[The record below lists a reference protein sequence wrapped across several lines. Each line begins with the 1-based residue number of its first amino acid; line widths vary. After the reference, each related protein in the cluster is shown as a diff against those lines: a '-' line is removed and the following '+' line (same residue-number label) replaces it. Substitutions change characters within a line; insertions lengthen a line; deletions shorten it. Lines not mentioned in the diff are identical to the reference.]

1 MYNMNNLTY
10 IMEHFM
16 DWSMQGYEPVDA
28 IGFFIWPIIFSAVI
42 GYIYIKNSSAISA
55 TVAIIIIFAT
65 LSTTGWIAGVPI
77 LALFF
82 QVIVALSITGVVLV
96 LLTRRRGT

>member
-16 DWSMQGYEPVDA
+16 DWTMQGYKPTDA
-28 IGFFIWPIIFSAVI
+28 IGFFIWPIIFSAII

-55 TVAIIIIFAT
+55 SVAIIIIFGA
-65 LSTTGWIAGVPI
+65 LAATGWIAGVPV

-82 QVIVALSITGVVLV
+82 QVIVALSVTGVVLV